1 MTAYTDVTVQSSTGS
16 FLGSGQTDAVVR
28 STTGDTFI
36 EALAGNIYLT
46 PATAHVIQAGEVLD
60 MNNYAIINCPS
71 INGHTLYAYGNFYNG
86 NTSGQTLTA
95 TNTATRVKMDTTA
108 VSSGITLDSSTN
120 IGRLTFTN
128 AGTYMVNWS
137 GYLVHGS
144 GTSVKTVIWIRLN
157 GTDLAGTG
165 KRQLTDSGLNDVS
178 ISSSSQIVVT
188 AGQYIE
194 FYWAADSLVVPLT
207 TIAASSPYPLTP
219 AFSCSI
225 TIVA

>member
-1 MTAYTDVTVQSSTGS
+1 
-16 FLGSGQTDAVVR
+16 
-28 STTGDTFI
+28 
-36 EALAGNIYLT
+36 
-46 PATAHVIQAGEVLD
+46 

-225 TIVA
+225 QIVA